1 MACSCCQPA
10 TGKKKK
16 YEEYEIQDAARVLI
30 RAEEIKAN
38 KELSKLV
45 AAELD
50 KQAKSIQRV
59 KGKK

>member
-1 MACSCCQPA
+1 MACSCCQP
-10 TGKKKK
+10 TTDKKKK
-16 YEEYEIQDAARVLI
+16 YEEYEIQDAARALI

-50 KQAKSIQRV
+50 KQAKNIQRV